1 MATAKKGK
9 KSSKAKSGSK
19 GKKKNN
25 NMSSFS
31 KFMLI
36 LLFIAVLAGA
46 VLYTLK
52 NFNIKNNNNDVKQE
66 VVSKTNNTKE
76 NIVKTEPKPST
87 NKESKNEAKPKTE
100 KATEPKAGNTN
111 TKKASVEE
119 KTAELKQ
126 EVKVSK
132 TMTGSWHSS
141 EQGAFLTMDEYGYRI
156 DFSNVHASKPITGDY
171 RIENNLIVFSS
182 DGSECGNEDGTYR
195 VNFFKKNISL
205 TCKDDDCTNRR
216 NILEADWEWLE
227 Y

>member
-19 GKKKNN
+19 GKKNNN

-31 KFMLI
+31 KFMMI
-36 LLFIAVLAGA
+36 LLFLAVLVGA

-52 NFNIKNNNNDVKQE
+52 NFNIKSGKSNDFKQE
-66 VVSKTNNTKE
+66 VTSKINNVKE
-76 NIVKTEPKPST
+76 NIAKAETKVKEDVKEEVKAETVETEYTTNSTKPI
-87 NKESKNEAKPKTE
+87 
-100 KATEPKAGNTN
+100 N
-111 TKKASVEE
+111 TKE

-126 EVKVSK
+126 EVKESK

-171 RIENNLIVFSS
+171 RIDNNLIVFSS
-182 DGSECGNEDGTYR
+182 DGKECGKEEGTYR
-195 VNFFKKNISL
+195 INFFKKNISL
-205 TCKDDDCTNRR
+205 TCKNDNCTNRK

>member
-52 NFNIKNNNNDVKQE
+52 NFNIKNNNDVKQE

-87 NKESKNEAKPKTE
+87 NKESKNEVKPKTE
-100 KATEPKAGNTN
+100 KATEPKAENTN